1 MRTMQLSLFANPIA
15 ALEGCES
22 SVKGAMAEVAAA
34 SKLSREQGCDRMN
47 GLAEASGLRLCAN
60 ADRLSLAIFEKW
72 LNPDAPQMPRVKASQ
87 VFCCVYQSSKPW
99 EVLLEA
105 MGKQVLG
112 PDEMH
117 FYKVGKDLLEFE
129 KAKKSLKASKE
140 RAKGLL

>member
-1 MRTMQLSLFANPIA
+1 MRTVQLSLFTDPIA

-22 SVKGAMAEVAAA
+22 SVKAAMAEVAAA
-34 SKLSREQGCDRMN
+34 STLSREQGCDRMN
-47 GLAEASGLRLCAN
+47 GLAQPAGIRLCAN
-60 ADRLSLAIFEKW
+60 ADRLSLAMFEKW
-72 LNPDAPQMPRVKASQ
+72 LNPDAPQMPGVKAIQ
-87 VFCCVYQSSKPW
+87 VFCCVYRSSRPW

-105 MGKQVLG
+105 MGKHALG

-129 KAKKSLKASKE
+129 KAKRSLKASKE